1 MAKLHSRVWHLLLVG
16 LLFTPC
22 LHVSGELTGPVYVCW
37 RVWTCTVWRTAS
49 SVRVAWPM
57 MTLAFGL
64 SSFRGRTHHH
74 LPAPSA
80 GSSYQHGG
88 SVPVV
93 CVCAWQ

>member
-1 MAKLHSRVWHLLLVG
+1 M
-16 LLFTPC
+16 
-22 LHVSGELTGPVYVCW
+22 
-37 RVWTCTVWRTAS
+37 CTVWRTAS

-64 SSFRGRTHHH
+64 SSFRGRTTCVHGRTHHH